1 MHLDLLLVTATRA
14 LIEVAGYAL
23 LGQGLLALLA
33 GEQRHANL
41 FYKILETV
49 TAPVIRLA
57 RLLTPCFI
65 ADTRVPILAFF
76 LLIILWIGLA
86 LLKRHLCGL
95 HGLVC

>member
-1 MHLDLLLVTATRA
+1 MTIDLFLVTAARA

-23 LGQGLLALLA
+23 IGQGLLALLA

-57 RLLTPCFI
+57 RLLTPRFI
-65 ADTRVPILAFF
+65 TDSRVPILAFV
-76 LLIILWIGLA
+76 LLFGLWIGLA
-86 LLKRHLCGL
+86 LLKRQLCDL

>member
-1 MHLDLLLVTATRA
+1 MHLDLLTVGALRA

-41 FYKILETV
+41 FYTILQTV

-57 RLLTPCFI
+57 RLLTPRFV
-65 ADTRVPILAFF
+65 ADSRVPILAFF
-76 LLIILWIGLA
+76 LLFSLWIALA
-86 LLKRHLCGL
+86 LLKRQLCGL
-95 HGLVC
+95 HGLAC

>member
-1 MHLDLLLVTATRA
+1 MHIDLFLVGVARA

-33 GEQRHANL
+33 GERRHANL

-49 TAPVIRLA
+49 TAPVIHLVRLI
-57 RLLTPCFI
+57 TPRFI

-76 LLIILWIGLA
+76 LLFCLWIGLA
-86 LLKRHLCGL
+86 ALKRHLCGL
-95 HGLVC
+95 HGLAC